1 MFAFI
6 LFTEGFGSW
15 KAFLSC
21 ETWKLKLLQSSLNT
35 DMSTKKLKQYST
47 DPTLVSQEK
56 SDDFEI
62 SNKILATERDTEEIL
77 LNSNSNKD
85 SEPGELQLSTGLTSP
100 TESVQNSSNLLPQK
114 TDIQCHINGY
124 NAIGNQAQE
133 LEKKQFTAKPL
144 KVVVRR
150 YSTKM
155 HKRHHVEEVEAD
167 LHSEESSE
175 SDKEDVASK

>member
-35 DMSTKKLKQYST
+35 DMSTKKLKQYSI
-47 DPTLVSQEK
+47 DPNLVSQEK

-85 SEPGELQLSTGLTSP
+85 SEPGELSTGLTSP
-100 TESVQNSSNLLPQK
+100 TESVENSSNLLHQK
-114 TDIQCHINGY
+114 PTYSATEMVIML
-124 NAIGNQAQE
+124 
-133 LEKKQFTAKPL
+133 LEIKL
-144 KVVVRR
+144 R
-150 YSTKM
+150 SW
-155 HKRHHVEEVEAD
+155 KR
-167 LHSEESSE
+167 SS
-175 SDKEDVASK
+175 SLLSL